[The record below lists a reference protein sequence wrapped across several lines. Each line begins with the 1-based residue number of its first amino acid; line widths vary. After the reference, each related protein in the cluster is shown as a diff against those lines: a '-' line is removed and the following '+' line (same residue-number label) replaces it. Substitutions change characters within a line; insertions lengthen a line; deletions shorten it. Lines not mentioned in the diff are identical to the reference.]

1 MSTFS
6 KVVGFRGKAPDGIV
20 KGNALN
26 QKGIVKGNVLN
37 EKEVKK
43 LSRTKFV
50 TKNISTAM
58 FSKIIE
64 QVLNFAV
71 RTVFVYQMSVE
82 YLGVNGLFVN
92 ILSFLS
98 LAELGTGS
106 AMLYLLYK
114 PVAENN
120 ISQIQIYMN
129 AYRRIYRVIGCVV
142 LIIGLSLMPFLSF
155 FIADMPHIPESL
167 EVIYLLYIIRT
178 VSTYF
183 FAYKQSVFLA
193 HQQGYAVTLNNTLFT
208 VIRCVLEIFVLCIS
222 HNFMLYLLISV
233 AVNYA
238 MNIRIFIRADKCFPY
253 LKENVNGHISAGEK
267 QHIRKN
273 VGAMFLHKV
282 GLVVL
287 NSSDNLILSKFIGIV
302 TVGIYS
308 NYGII
313 LTVVKTMLWTVF
325 DAVVP
330 SVGNLCAEKN
340 DNQKYQVFRSVQFV
354 NLWLSG
360 FCAVSLGVLANPFI
374 TLWIGK
380 NYLLSQY
387 TVMVIII
394 SYYLQ
399 TNMRAIEMFR
409 SATGLFYNDRYVPL
423 IQCIINIAVSVIG
436 VHFFG
441 VSGIFIGTSLSI
453 LLTGFWVQPF
463 MVFRHIFRKP
473 LYLYFWQYLKCT
485 VISVISFVGI
495 QYLCHF
501 LPDSGIVP
509 FLIKILCCLVVTNGL
524 FVAVFCRTEEFRFLT
539 DKVKQIFSGRRVR
552 K

>member
-1 MSTFS
+1 
-6 KVVGFRGKAPDGIV
+6 
-20 KGNALN
+20 
-26 QKGIVKGNVLN
+26 
-37 EKEVKK
+37 
-43 LSRTKFV
+43 
-50 TKNISTAM
+50 M
-58 FSKIIE
+58 FSKITE

-71 RTVFVYQMSVE
+71 RTVFVFLMSVE
-82 YLGVNGLFVN
+82 YLGINGLFVN

-120 ISQIQIYMN
+120 IPQIQIYMHT
-129 AYRRIYRVIGCVV
+129 YRNIYRIIGCVV
-142 LIIGLSLMPFLSF
+142 LVIGLALMPFLSF
-155 FIADMPHIPESL
+155 FIADMPDIPESL
-167 EVIYLLYIIRT
+167 EVIYLLYIVRT

-193 HQQGYAVTLNNTLFT
+193 YQQGYVVTLNNTLFT
-208 VIRCVLEIFVLCIS
+208 VIRSVLEIGILYFS
-222 HNFMLYLLISV
+222 RNFMLYLVISV
-233 AVNYA
+233 IVNYA
-238 MNIRIFIRADKCFPY
+238 MNIRIFIKADKCFPY
-253 LKENVNGHISAGEK
+253 LREKVNGHISVFEK

-273 VGAMFLHKV
+273 IGAMFLHKV

-287 NSSDNLILSKFIGIV
+287 NSSDNLILSKFIGII

-308 NYGII
+308 NYAII

-340 DNQKYQVFRSVQFV
+340 NVQKYKVFRSVQFV

-374 TLWIGK
+374 MLWIGK
-380 NYLLSQY
+380 DYLLSQN
-387 TVMVIII
+387 TVTVIII

-423 IQCIINIAVSVIG
+423 IQCVINIVVSVIG
-436 VHFFG
+436 VYFFG
-441 VSGIFIGTSLSI
+441 VAGIFIGTSLSI

-473 LYLYFWQYLKCT
+473 LYLYFWQYLRCT
-485 VISVISFVGI
+485 IISVISFVGI
-495 QYLCHF
+495 QYLCRF
-501 LPDSGIVP
+501 LPDSGIIV
-509 FLIKILCCLVVTNGL
+509 FLIKILCCLVIPNGL
-524 FVAVFCRTEEFRFLT
+524 FVVVFCRTEEFRFLT
-539 DKVKQIFSGRRVR
+539 NKVKQIFPFIR
-552 K
+552 